1 MLKNLF
7 KRKPSVDDP
16 NPAVRK
22 EVVER
27 SKDLSR
33 DKFAEIART
42 DADVETR
49 KSALARVNSVDLYAE
64 FLDHDQLGNFCRT
77 KIAEKN

>member
-7 KRKPSVDDP
+7 KRKTSVDDP

-33 DKFAEIART
+33 DKFAEIARN

-64 FLDHDQLGNFCRT
+64 FLDHDQTRQFLPYKDRR
-77 KIAEKN
+77 KY